1 MKVYFTDKAIAD
13 IQNFIR
19 ASEEAFAILFTDSGI
34 WAEEMIIQ
42 SYLATTQ
49 EFKKKL
55 FLEIARQLEP
65 AKVLGRRDLGEWKQL
80 VFHAGT
86 RLIIVY
92 YSENLKRSIRQIETV
107 GIDRKPLIF

>member
-19 ASEEAFAILFTDSGI
+19 ASEEAFAALFTDSGI

-42 SYLATTQ
+42 SYLASTT
-49 EFKKKL
+49 ELKKRLFKGIEDRLRRSKILGRKKL
-55 FLEIARQLEP
+55 GTWRELTFYIGSR
-65 AKVLGRRDLGEWKQL
+65 L
-80 VFHAGT
+80 VV
-86 RLIIVY
+86 VY
-92 YSENLKRSIRQIETV
+92 YSENSKLKIRQIESV